1 MGLHMNNFLLPNWF
15 PNFIMQVPR
24 PVVSSPQS
32 LGQSIS
38 VGKKR
43 SQKQLPCYKIEEL
56 VLDDKSP
63 LHPAKISHHLA
74 SSACQAQSSCF
85 CKWVQSSIPEHKMWQ
100 FQHRQIYR
108 SDQYCLHK
116 ANYLLTLDHH
126 LYSKVYSAM
135 ILGEYHQR
143 NNWFW
148 TQMNIVF
155 YPWHKKT
162 LNYFTKF
169 LQSYMTLVIVLVAIL
184 YQKISKR
191 RVLRNTEK
199 MSGKF
204 DFFNME
210 KCLLSPNNYEADRSC
225 HIG

>member
-15 PNFIMQVPR
+15 PNAIMQVPG

>member
-15 PNFIMQVPR
+15 PNSIMQVPR

-38 VGKKR
+38 VGKKQ

>member
-15 PNFIMQVPR
+15 PNAIMQVPG

-38 VGKKR
+38 VGKKQ

-116 ANYLLTLDHH
+116 ANYLLTLDHL

-169 LQSYMTLVIVLVAIL
+169 LQGYMTLVIVLVAIF
-184 YQKISKR
+184 IKR
-191 RVLRNTEK
+191 
-199 MSGKF
+199 
-204 DFFNME
+204 
-210 KCLLSPNNYEADRSC
+210 
-225 HIG
+225 